1 VGAAGISRSALGFAA
16 VSLAAALFALAG
28 VVASRLFDAGVTP
41 VALAE
46 VRAAIACGGL
56 LLIPRARRSPGGGR
70 RRPGLLLA
78 LGVALMLVTLA
89 YYLAIARLPVAVA
102 IVLQYTGPALVV
114 AWVAL
119 TTRRRPPLEILAS
132 LAAALLGVVLV
143 SELPAVGSS
152 GIDLLGLGAGLAS
165 AVMFAAYT
173 LLSESAQRTYGAWG
187 TMLRGFSIATLL
199 WILYQAP
206 RGWPA
211 DVFRA
216 EHLGA
221 IAFVG
226 VGGTLC
232 SFLLYVWGVA
242 RIRSQRAAIAAT
254 LEPVLAA
261 LVAWTWL
268 GQPLSPYQIIG
279 GALVVAAV
287 VGLQL
292 GKSPADAGDELR

>member
-1 VGAAGISRSALGFAA
+1 MGAVGVSRSTLGFAA
-16 VSLAAALFALAG
+16 VGLAAALFALAG
-28 VVASRLFDAGVTP
+28 VVASRLFDAGVAP
-41 VALAE
+41 DALAE
-46 VRAAIACGGL
+46 ARAAIACGGL
-56 LLIPRARRSPGGGR
+56 LLIPSARRSPCGP
-70 RRPGLLLA
+70 RRPGLLFA

-102 IVLQYTGPALVV
+102 IVLQYTGPGMVV

-143 SELPAVGSS
+143 SELPAVGLA

-173 LLSESAQRTYGAWG
+173 LLSESAQRTYGALG
-187 TMLRGFSIATLL
+187 TMFRAFAVATLL
-199 WILYQAP
+199 WVVYQAP
-206 RGWPA
+206 QGWPEE
-211 DVFRA
+211 VFRA
-216 EHLGA
+216 EHLRA
-221 IAFVG
+221 VVFVG

-232 SFLLYVWGVA
+232 AFLLYVWGIA

-261 LVAWTWL
+261 LVAWAAL
-268 GQPLSPYQIIG
+268 DQALSPSQIAG

-292 GKSPADAGDELR
+292 GDKPLVDVG